1 MDSTTR
7 RRRRG
12 GHGNTTACGEL
23 LRLSL
28 SPAARNGR
36 RLHEARWSHMLTAGH
51 HVQLSHPHM
60 LILGRIGH
68 QTGADAEEIGAC
80 LGLPVAVAQSLCA
93 DEALLQQ

>member
-1 MDSTTR
+1 
-7 RRRRG
+7 
-12 GHGNTTACGEL
+12 
-23 LRLSL
+23 
-28 SPAARNGR
+28 
-36 RLHEARWSHMLTAGH
+36 MLTAGH